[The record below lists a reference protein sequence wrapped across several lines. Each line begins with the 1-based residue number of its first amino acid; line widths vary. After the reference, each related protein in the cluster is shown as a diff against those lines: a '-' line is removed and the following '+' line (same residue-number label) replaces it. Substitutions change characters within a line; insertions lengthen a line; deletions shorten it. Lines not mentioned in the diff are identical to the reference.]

1 MSPDIINTLSMDLPA
16 FIIGIGIHEFCH
28 AWAADRLG
36 DPTPREQ
43 GRVSLNPMEHLDPV
57 GTLIPLMLAAAG
69 SPVAFGW
76 GRPVTVDPARL
87 RPPGLG
93 YGLVALAGPLGN
105 LLLCLLAGGWF
116 AFTASSPTLLQALRD
131 PTVNFLYRLLAR
143 VFTMNLGLLLFNLL
157 PIPPL
162 DGSKV
167 LMWLGGEPVR
177 AVMQRLQAYNLAI
190 FLLMVMTNAHSQII
204 TPLFLR
210 LTHLLTGKLW
220 LHVLRP
226 SQFVLDFL

>member
-1 MSPDIINTLSMDLPA
+1 MSPNIINTLSMDLPA
-16 FIIGIGIHEFCH
+16 FIIGIGFHEFCH

-36 DPTPREQ
+36 DPMPREQ
-43 GRVSLNPMEHLDPV
+43 GRVSLNPIEHLDPI
-57 GTLIPLMLAAAG
+57 GTVMPLMLSALG

-76 GRPVTVDPARL
+76 GKPVIVDPARL
-87 RPPGLG
+87 RHPTMG

-105 LLLCLLAGGWF
+105 LVICLLAGLF
-116 AFTASSPTLLQALRD
+116 LAFSAESPTLLQALRD
-131 PTVNFLYRLLAR
+131 PTVNFLYRMLAR
-143 VFTMNLGLLLFNLL
+143 IFTMNLGLLLFNLL

-167 LMWLGGEPVR
+167 LMWLGGDPVR
-177 AVMQRLQAYNLAI
+177 EFMQRLQAYNLVI
-190 FLLMVMTNAHSQII
+190 LMILLMTNVHSYVI

-210 LTHLLTGKLW
+210 LTHLLTGRLW
-220 LHVLRP
+220 IHVLRP